1 MLELQAIIGSSREIT
16 ELRALIKIVGPSDAT
31 VMILGDSGTGKEL
44 VAKALH
50 GCSDRAQAPFI
61 PINCGAIPKDLLES
75 ELFGHRKGAF
85 TGAITDRKGR
95 FELANGGT
103 LFLDEIG
110 DMSMDLQ
117 VKLLRVLQERTI
129 DPVGSTESKAIDV
142 RVIAATHKN
151 VEQLI
156 QQGEFREDLFYRL
169 NVMPM
174 EIQALDQRKVDIPLL
189 IEHFAALHSPA
200 NKTSIRM
207 TSWSLKLMVEYDW
220 PGNVRELSNLVARY
234 TALYPGQEVD
244 LRHVPSSMIPAG
256 IRNLV
261 DQQSADALSSLM
273 SVAGDEPASL
283 DPAAAVVAQEEE
295 STSDESVSQQG
306 SLAQGVIE
314 QSASEQTPTSVT
326 HDQMDIFAPVEPV
339 DEVQRII
346 MLAQGGAVFPEEGMQ
361 LKQHLLEIERTL
373 IKQALGKAKGNVSK
387 TARLLNLQRT
397 TLIEKIN
404 KYGLSEA

>member
-1 MLELQAIIGSSREIT
+1 MCCGARRDRFLLELESIIGSSREIT
-16 ELRALIKIVGPSDAT
+16 ELRALIRIVGPSDAT

-44 VAKALH
+44 VANALH
-50 GCSDRAQAPFI
+50 NCSERAQAPFI
-61 PINCGAIPKDLLES
+61 PINCGAIPRELLES

-129 DPVGSTESKAIDV
+129 DPVGATESKAIDV
-142 RVIAATHKN
+142 RVVAATHKN
-151 VEQLI
+151 IEQLI

-174 EIQALDQRKVDIPLL
+174 EIQALAQRKVDIPLL
-189 IEHFAALHSPA
+189 IEHFAALHGTKNTAP
-200 NKTSIRM
+200 IQM
-207 TSWSLKLMVEYDW
+207 TPWSLKLMIQYNW

-234 TALYPGQEVD
+234 TALYPAQEVD
-244 LRHVPSSMIPAG
+244 LRHVPSSMIPSG
-256 IRNLV
+256 IRTLV
-261 DQQSADALSSLM
+261 DQQSTDALSALM
-273 SVAGDEPASL
+273 ADTEAEPPESDATDALQGIVSN
-283 DPAAAVVAQEEE
+283 QETGLEDK
-295 STSDESVSQQG
+295 TVS
-306 SLAQGVIE
+306 
-314 QSASEQTPTSVT
+314 
-326 HDQMDIFAPVEPV
+326 HDQMDIFAPVEQV

-346 MLAQGGAVFPEEGMQ
+346 MLAQGGASFPEEGMQ

-373 IKQALGKAKGNVSK
+373 IKQALGKAKGNVSQ

-404 KYGLSEA
+404 KYGLTEA

>member
-1 MLELQAIIGSSREIT
+1 MLELQSIIGSSREIT
-16 ELRALIKIVGPSDAT
+16 ELRALIEIVGPSDAT

-44 VAKALH
+44 VANALH
-50 GCSDRAQAPFI
+50 NCSDRAQAPFI
-61 PINCGAIPKDLLES
+61 PINCGAIPKELLES

-110 DMSMDLQ
+110 DMTMDLQ

-129 DPVGSTESKAIDV
+129 DPVGSTESKPIDV

-156 QQGEFREDLFYRL
+156 KQGEFREDLFYRL

-174 EIQALDQRKVDIPLL
+174 EIQPLAERKVDIPLL
-189 IEHFAALHSPA
+189 IEHFSELHGAKNNGPIKLTA
-200 NKTSIRM
+200 
-207 TSWSLKLMVEYDW
+207 WSLKLMVQYDW

-234 TALYPGQEVD
+234 TALYPGQDVD

-256 IRNLV
+256 IRTLI
-261 DQQSADALSSLM
+261 DQKSTDALSALM
-273 SVAGDEPASL
+273 TEVEPNVAGATESAPMVDSSSGAQPAEK
-283 DPAAAVVAQEEE
+283 AA
-295 STSDESVSQQG
+295 S
-306 SLAQGVIE
+306 
-314 QSASEQTPTSVT
+314 
-326 HDQMDIFAPVEPV
+326 HDQMDIFAAAEPV

-346 MLAQGGAVFPEEGMQ
+346 MLAQGGASFPEEGMQ